1 MECEKLVPD
10 LNIDESKNIEL
21 NQKRAISTLIELAIL
36 IQKRGG
42 LTVFQARDV
51 CNAVDV
57 FTSEENQPRSQE
69 EQLYSIKM
77 LIEIAHIG
85 QTKGVV
91 ELNEAKVIANIID
104 VLGNNEKLKE
114 KSMEKEL
121 SLSN

>member
-1 MECEKLVPD
+1 MDNDSEVRN
-10 LNIDESKNIEL
+10 LNTDESKNIEF

-57 FTSEENQPRSQE
+57 FTSDENQPRSQE
-69 EQLYSIKM
+69 DQLNSIKT
-77 LIEIAHIG
+77 LIEVAHIG
-85 QTKGVV
+85 QNKGVV

-114 KSMEKEL
+114 MSMEKEL
-121 SLSN
+121 SLSS

>member
-1 MECEKLVPD
+1 MEQENTISE
-10 LNIDESKNIEL
+10 LNVDENKNIEF

-51 CNAVDV
+51 CEAVDV
-57 FTSEENQPRSQE
+57 FTSEENQPRSQQD
-69 EQLYSIKM
+69 QLTSIKT

-114 KSMEKEL
+114 RPMEKEL

>member
-1 MECEKLVPD
+1 MESENTIPELD
-10 LNIDESKNIEL
+10 SNESKNIEL

-51 CNAVDV
+51 CDAVDV
-57 FTSEENQPRSQE
+57 FTSDENQPRSQE
-69 EQLYSIKM
+69 DQLNSIKM

>member
-1 MECEKLVPD
+1 MEIEKTEP
-10 LNIDESKNIEL
+10 DESKNIEL

-69 EQLYSIKM
+69 DQLYSIKM
-77 LIEIAHIG
+77 LIETAHIG

-121 SLSN
+121 SLSS

>member
-1 MECEKLVPD
+1 MEIETSTPD

-69 EQLYSIKM
+69 EQLYSIKI

-121 SLSN
+121 SLSS

>member
-1 MECEKLVPD
+1 MEYEKSVPD

-57 FTSEENQPRSQE
+57 FTSEENQPRTQE

-114 KSMEKEL
+114 KSMEKEV

>member
-1 MECEKLVPD
+1 MEYEKSVPD

-57 FTSEENQPRSQE
+57 FTSEENQPRTQE